1 MAWIWLALA
10 IGLLVVEAMSV
21 QLVCVWFSISALVTS
36 LVTLAFENLGFG
48 IPWQLILFA
57 VLSVV
62 LFVCTRKL
70 VKRFLTRKSNAQKT
84 NLELYIGKEGVVTE
98 DIDNIKGQGA
108 VKVGGL
114 VWSAQSIDGNPIK
127 KDEIVIF
134 KEVNGNK
141 AVVEPKKG
149 E

>member
-57 VLSVV
+57 VLSVA

>member
-108 VKVGGL
+108 VEVGGL

>member
-48 IPWQLILFA
+48 IPWQLVLFA